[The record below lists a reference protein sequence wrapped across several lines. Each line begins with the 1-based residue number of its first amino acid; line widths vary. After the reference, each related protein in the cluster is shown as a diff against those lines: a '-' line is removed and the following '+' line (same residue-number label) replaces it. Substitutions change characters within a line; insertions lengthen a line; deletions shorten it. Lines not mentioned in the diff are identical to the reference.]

1 MERASGAASELRI
14 GGGLPLSAYDADLAA
29 RRSSEL
35 AERAAETGCDRLA
48 DWLRS
53 ARVDARLAAVW
64 SLSPHLFSIAHA
76 HPDWLQQL
84 FDEDAGAR
92 VEAIIAGLAVPVMD
106 GASEAEVMTQL
117 RRAKAEASLLVALR
131 DLLGAATPDR
141 TCRDLSALAQAAVGH
156 AIRFLALDLDR
167 RGALQLPDR
176 ADPERGLG
184 LFALGMG
191 KLGGAELNYSSDID
205 LILFFD
211 PDAPAVMDPADSV
224 ETFGK
229 LARRLV
235 RMIGERTRE
244 GYVFRTD
251 LRLRPDPSAMPL
263 AIPLPAALVY
273 YEGSGRDWERA
284 AMIKAR
290 VVAGDREA
298 GAAFLQEITPFVWRR
313 YLDFVAIRDI
323 RNMKA
328 RIDQHRGFTG
338 IEVAGHNLKLGR
350 GGIREIEFFAQ
361 AQQLIAGGR
370 APRLRTRRTDEAL
383 EQLAASDW
391 IDAEVA
397 AEMTR
402 AYWFLRRAEH
412 AVQMIADE
420 QTHTLPDSADAL
432 ETVARLCNQPDAAHF
447 ASALTGHLER
457 VERRFSALF
466 ADGRDD
472 DATDT
477 FGDDDAT
484 RERLAA
490 LGYRRP
496 ADMARILGGW
506 TEGRLRA
513 TRSEAAREPLG
524 RVLPRLLQS
533 FAAAPDPDSALAEFD
548 RFLAGL
554 PAGLQ
559 FFSLIASNPRLL
571 DLLTLIV
578 TSAPELGRTITAR
591 PHVFDA
597 LLEPAFFRDVPGAD
611 ARRRQLAVF
620 LAEATSLEERLVR
633 LRIFAS
639 EGRFLIGVRLLSGA
653 IEGPAAGEAFTTLAE
668 VVIEAVL
675 DAVLTEFMK
684 AHGEVA
690 GGRVAVLGLGR
701 LGSRELTASSDVD
714 LMLLYDHDEGAEE
727 SDGPR
732 PLPVST
738 YYMRLTQRLIAALS
752 APMAEGLLYAV
763 DFRLRPSGNKGPLA
777 THIDAF
783 RRYQAEAWTW
793 ERMALT
799 RSHPVAGNEALQ
811 VDIVAA
817 IRETI
822 AAHRDDPL
830 LSDDVADMRARLD
843 VQKPARGLLDL
854 KRLPGGLT
862 DLEFLAQWAIL
873 TGRAPLEAVG
883 RPTGEVL
890 RHLRPEDRAGLALE
904 PSDAME
910 RLTRLVQLLRLG
922 TGTANRVADLPLGLA
937 RRIASSLD
945 LAEPAAIE
953 TEVADTARGVR
964 EMFSALLPFDP
975 KLG

>member
-1 MERASGAASELRI
+1 MASGAAPSLRI
-14 GGGLPLSAYDADLAA
+14 GGTLPLDALDADLAA
-29 RRSSEL
+29 RRGAEL
-35 AERAAETGCDRLA
+35 AERAGEAGCERLA
-48 DWLRS
+48 AWLRS
-53 ARVDARLAAVW
+53 KRCDPRLAAVW
-64 SLSPHLFSIAHA
+64 SLSPHLFSIALA
-76 HPDWLQQL
+76 HPEWLDLL
-84 FDEDAGAR
+84 FEEEAGAR
-92 VEAIIAGLAVPVMD
+92 VRAIVGNLNAPVGD
-106 GASEAEVMTQL
+106 GASEGEVMAHL
-117 RRAKAEASLLVALR
+117 RRAKAEGALLVALR
-131 DLLGAATPDR
+131 DLFGAATPDE
-141 TCRDLSALAQAAVGH
+141 TCRDLSALADATVGH
-156 AIRFLALDLDR
+156 AVRFLALDLDR
-167 RGALQLPDR
+167 RGALRLPDR
-176 ADPERGLG
+176 ADPEQGLG
-184 LFALGMG
+184 LFVLGMG
-191 KLGGAELNYSSDID
+191 KLGGGELNYSSDID

-211 PDAPAVMDPADSV
+211 PGAPAVLDTSESV

-298 GAAFLQEITPFVWRR
+298 GEGFLREVTPFVWRR

-323 RNMKA
+323 RHMKA

-370 APRLRTRRTDEAL
+370 SPRLRMRRTDEAL
-383 EQLAASDW
+383 AQLAASDW

-397 AEMTR
+397 EEMTR

-420 QTHTLPDSADAL
+420 QTHTLPESAQGL
-432 ETVARLCNQPDAAHF
+432 ETVARLCNHPDAASF
-447 ASALTGHLER
+447 SAELTNHLRR
-457 VERRFSALF
+457 VEWRFSALF
-466 ADGRDD
+466 SDGREDE
-472 DATDT
+472 ATESY
-477 FGDDDAT
+477 GDDERT
-484 RERLAA
+484 RERLAG

-513 TRSEAAREPLG
+513 TRSEAAREPLAQ
-524 RVLPRLLQS
+524 VLPRLLES
-533 FAAAPDPDSALAEFD
+533 FAAAPDPDAALAEFD
-548 RFLAGL
+548 RFLAAL

-571 DLLTLIV
+571 DLLALIV

-597 LLEPAFFRDVPGAD
+597 LLEPAFFRDMPSAE
-611 ARRRQLAVF
+611 ARRAQLHAF
-620 LAEATSLEERLVR
+620 LAEATSLEDRLVR

-653 IEGPAAGEAFTTLAE
+653 IEGPAAGAAFTVLAE

-675 DAVLTEFMK
+675 EAVQAEF
-684 AHGEVA
+684 ARVHGKVP

-701 LGSRELTASSDVD
+701 LGSRELTASSDID
-714 LMLLYDHDEGAEE
+714 LMLLYDHDEGADE
-727 SDGPR
+727 SDGER
-732 PLPVST
+732 PLAVST

-752 APMAEGLLYAV
+752 APMAEGVLYAV

-777 THIDAF
+777 THVDAF

-799 RSHPVAGNEALQ
+799 RSHPVAGDAALAAE
-811 VDIVAA
+811 IVAA
-817 IRETI
+817 VREAIET
-822 AAHRDDPL
+822 HRADPL

-843 VQKPARGLLDL
+843 VQKPPRGVLDL
-854 KRLPGGLT
+854 KRLAGGLT

-873 TGRAPLEAVG
+873 TGRAPLEAIG
-883 RPTGEVL
+883 RPTAEVL
-890 RHLRPEDRAGLALE
+890 RHLRPEDRAGLGLD
-904 PSDAME
+904 PSDAMD
-910 RLTRLVQLLRLG
+910 RMTRLMQLLRLG

-937 RRIASSLD
+937 RRIASALD

-953 TEVADTARGVR
+953 TEVGDTARAVR